1 MKKILSVILVAMM
14 VLAMFAGC
22 GGNTAEPTDA
32 PKADTPATTP
42 AAPVEDK
49 PAEPVKLTISMWGDE
64 ARVAAY
70 QETLKP
76 FCEENNVVVE
86 ITTIPLA
93 DYYTKLSSNL
103 AAGTAPDVFWVA
115 ANNEKTYI
123 SNGYCADLRPTLEAY
138 PDWDMDDWYDGV
150 LEMTDYVGDGGIYGV
165 ALSFGVRGVLYNKTL
180 FEAAGVKTP
189 DECVADGTWTYETM
203 FDLAKQIRDFDNT
216 KIGVKLWCNGQAN
229 TYNVGFAD
237 MLLAYG
243 ANFVNDDST
252 EFVLDSDAGKKV
264 IQTIYDEMF
273 VTEAHAKPGDETAFL
288 SGNVAMARE
297 TYSYMTNVVK
307 AGVDFEWDV
316 VPLPY
321 GDAGADSNLYT
332 GYAFWHANADGEN
345 VDLAAK
351 LIAFITTKEAQL
363 EWCNTFMVPRKSVM
377 ADEKMINLGEGY
389 PSAEKISAAFADSI
403 EERPLWAY
411 TGTEQWTLATTAIQ
425 QNLENIWAGAYNV
438 EDGIAAMK
446 TAVEPF
452 LN

>member
-1 MKKILSVILVAMM
+1 MKKILSIILAAMM
-14 VLAMFAGC
+14 VLGMFAGC
-22 GGNTAEPTDA
+22 GTTAEPTEASKTDVS
-32 PKADTPATTP
+32 ATTP
-42 AAPVEDK
+42 AAPVEDT

-64 ARVAAY
+64 ARAAAY
-70 QETLKP
+70 METLKP

-103 AAGTAPDVFWVA
+103 AAGTAPDIFWVA

-150 LEMTDYVGDGGIYGV
+150 LEMTDYIGDGGIYGV

-180 FEAAGVKTP
+180 FEAASVKTP
-189 DECVADGTWTYETM
+189 QECVDDGTWTYETM
-203 FDLAKQIRDFDNT
+203 FDLGEQIRAYDDT
-216 KIGVKLWCNGQAN
+216 KVGVKLWCNGQSN
-229 TYNVGFAD
+229 TYNVGFID

-252 EFVLDSDAGKKV
+252 EFVLDSEAGTKV

-273 VTEAHAKPGDETAFL
+273 VTESHAKPGDETGFL
-288 SGNVAMARE
+288 TGNVAMARE
-297 TYSYMTNVVK
+297 TYSYMTNVVN
-307 AGVDFEWDV
+307 ADVDFEWDV

-321 GDAGADSNLYT
+321 GDAGSDSNLYT

-351 LIAFITTKEAQL
+351 LIAFVTTKEAQL
-363 EWCNTFMVPRKSVM
+363 EWCQTFMVPRKSIM
-377 ADEKMINLGEGY
+377 ADDKMINLGEGY
-389 PSAEKISAAFADSI
+389 PSAEHIKAAYADSI

-425 QNLENIWAGAYNV
+425 QSLENIWAGAYNV

-452 LN
+452 LD

>member
-1 MKKILSVILVAMM
+1 MKKLFSIILAVMM
-14 VLAMFAGC
+14 VLSLFAGC
-22 GGNTAEPTDA
+22 GGSQTEPTN
-32 PKADTPATTP
+32 PPADEQTGNPPAQTVP
-42 AAPVEDK
+42 NV

-64 ARVAAY
+64 ARAAAY
-70 QETLKP
+70 METLKP
-76 FCEENNVVVE
+76 FCEQNNVEVE

-103 AAGTAPDVFWVA
+103 AAGTASDIFWVA

-123 SNGYCADLRPTLEAY
+123 SNGYCANLRPTLEAY
-138 PDWDMDDWYDGV
+138 PGWDMDDWYDGV

-189 DECVADGTWTYETM
+189 QECVDDGTWTYDTM
-203 FDLAKQIRDFDNT
+203 FDLGKQIRAFDDT
-216 KIGVKLWCNGQAN
+216 KVGVKLWCNGQAN
-229 TYNVGFAD
+229 TYNVGFID
-237 MLLAYG
+237 MLLANG

-252 EFVLDSDAGKKV
+252 EFILDSKEGIKT

-273 VTEAHAKPGDETAFL
+273 VTEAHAKPGDETGFL

-297 TYSYMTNVVK
+297 TYSYMANVVK
-307 AGVDFEWDV
+307 AEVDFEWDV

-321 GDAGADSNLYT
+321 GDAGSDSNLYT
-332 GYAFWHANADGEN
+332 GYAFWLANADSKN
-345 VDLAAK
+345 VDMAAK
-351 LIAFITTKEAQL
+351 LIAYITTKEAQL
-363 EWCNTFMVPRKSVM
+363 EWCKTFMVPRKSVM
-377 ADEKMINLGEGY
+377 SSDKMINLGEGF
-389 PSAEKISAAFADSI
+389 PSAEHIKATFADSI

-411 TGTEQWTLATTAIQ
+411 TGTEQWTLVTTSIQ

-446 TAVEPF
+446 SAVEPF